1 MDMAAIPNSLAAF
14 FCNPRVITVCAAV
27 LPVVRI
33 AFFSFIGLPIPARG
47 KADCENRDFGDGVLR
62 HSPAEQTGQ

>member
-14 FCNPRVITVCAAV
+14 SCNPRVITVCA
-27 LPVVRI
+27 VRI